1 MPGDDAG
8 KELGVGGRR
17 SAAPADDADPVGNHL
32 GHRGGVLLGPNT
44 VDRLA
49 VLYMRETGVGLHHD
63 GFGGNA
69 EHALHK
75 GANLGRA
82 ERAVDADDIGPERV
96 ERYGGHFGRGP
107 EEGAPVRLKGHGG
120 KDGQARL
127 LLCGEHRSAH
137 LGEVGHGLDD
147 DEIRPGLLGGARHAG
162 KLAVR
167 LVKAHRAE
175 RPQQRAERPDIAAT

>member
-1 MPGDDAG
+1 MPMTSAPSASS
-8 KELGVGGRR
+8 VTAATSGG
-17 SAAPADDADPVGNHL
+17 
-32 GHRGGVLLGPNT
+32 
-44 VDRLA
+44 
-49 VLYMRETGVGLHHD
+49 
-63 GFGGNA
+63 
-69 EHALHK
+69 
-75 GANLGRA
+75 
-82 ERAVDADDIGPERV
+82 
-96 ERYGGHFGRGP
+96 GP

-127 LLCGEHRSAH
+127 LLYGEHRSAH

-175 RPQQRAERPDIAAT
+175 RPQQRAERPDIARNVARSRSPCGRDSRRVYLLRLRGVTELEGIGAKGVGGDHLRAGLDVGGVHALDGPGGR